1 MNKTILSLAIAL
13 LLSPQF
19 LISQEAMNVNDDMI
33 ASYAQ
38 EDVAFVDQLTPKGLS
53 TIAML
58 KSFELLD
65 ENVKSMKIE
74 ASFIQK
80 ETFELKIYNTKGLAI
95 YQESF
100 ETDELSLAMGFAN
113 LPADTYYVSLKT
125 SDGEIVKTLQ

>member
-1 MNKTILSLAIAL
+1 MNKSILSLAIAL
-13 LLSPQF
+13 LLAPQF
-19 LISQEAMNVNDDMI
+19 LISQDAMDVDDNMT
-33 ASYAQ
+33 ASYSQ
-38 EDVAFVDQLTPKGLS
+38 EEDAFIDQMTPKGIS
-53 TIAML
+53 SIAML
-58 KSFELLD
+58 KSFELID
-65 ENVKSMKIE
+65 QGVSNMKIE